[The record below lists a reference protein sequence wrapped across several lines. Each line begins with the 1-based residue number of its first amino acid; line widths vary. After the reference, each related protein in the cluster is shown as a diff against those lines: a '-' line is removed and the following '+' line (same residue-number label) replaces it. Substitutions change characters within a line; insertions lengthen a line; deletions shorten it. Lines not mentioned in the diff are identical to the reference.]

1 MKFFLDSANLQDIEE
16 AISWGVISGITTNPS
31 LVSKEA
37 GPFDELVKKI
47 CRLLQDKPV
56 SVEVLSTTSGG
67 MVEEARRL
75 AALADNV
82 VVKIPMGAE
91 GLKAVYRLSSEG
103 KKVPCNVTLIFSANQ
118 ALLASRAG
126 AAYVSPFIGRIDDIS
141 WDGVGLV
148 KAIMNIFTCQK
159 LDTFVIAASIR
170 HPLHVEQVAAAG
182 AHVATVPFSVLR
194 QMSRHP
200 LTDLG
205 IERFLADW
213 EKTRREEKI

>member
-1 MKFFLDSANLQDIEE
+1 MKFFLDSANFQEIEE
-16 AISWGVISGITTNPS
+16 AFLWGVISGVTTNPS

-37 GPFDELVKKI
+37 GPFGELVKKI
-47 CRLLQDKPV
+47 CLAVEGHPV
-56 SVEVLSTTSGG
+56 SVEVLSVDSGG

-75 AALADNV
+75 ASLADNIV
-82 VVKIPMGAE
+82 IKIPMGAE
-91 GLKAVYRLSSEG
+91 GLKAVHRLSSEG
-103 KKVPCNVTLIFSANQ
+103 KKVPCNVTLVFSANQ

-126 AAYVSPFIGRIDDIS
+126 AAYVSPFIGRIDDIG
-141 WDGVGLV
+141 WDGAALV
-148 KAIMNIFTCQK
+148 KNIMNIFTCHK
-159 LDTFVIAASIR
+159 LDTSVIAASIR

-182 AHVATVPFSVLR
+182 AHIATVPFSVLR

-213 EKTRREEKI
+213 GKTRREEKI

>member
-1 MKFFLDSANLQDIEE
+1 MKFFLDSANLQEIEE
-16 AISWGVISGITTNPS
+16 AISWGVISGITTNPT
-31 LVSKEA
+31 LVSKET
-37 GPFDELVKKI
+37 GSFNELVKEI

-67 MVEEARRL
+67 MVEEAGRL
-75 AALADNV
+75 AALAENIV
-82 VVKIPMGAE
+82 IKIPMGAE
-91 GLKAVYRLSSEG
+91 GLKAVYRLSHEG
-103 KKVPCNVTLIFSANQ
+103 KKVPCNVTLVFSANQ

-126 AAYVSPFIGRIDDIS
+126 AAYVSPFVGRIDDIS

-148 KAIMNIFTCQK
+148 KEITNIFTCHK
-159 LDTFVIAASIR
+159 LDTYVIAASIR
-170 HPLHVEQVAAAG
+170 HPVHVEQVAVAG
-182 AHVATVPFSVLR
+182 AHVATVPFAVLQ

-213 EKTRREEKI
+213 EKTRRNEII

>member
-1 MKFFLDSANLQDIEE
+1 MKFFLDSANLQEIEE
-16 AISWGVISGITTNPS
+16 ALSWGVINGVTTNPT
-31 LVSKEA
+31 LVSKEE

-47 CRLLQDKPV
+47 CRLMQGNPV

-82 VVKIPMGAE
+82 VVKIPMGIE

-103 KKVPCNVTLIFSANQ
+103 KKIPCNVTLVFSANQ
-118 ALLASRAG
+118 ALLAAKAG
-126 AAYVSPFIGRIDDIS
+126 AVYVSPFIGRIDDIG
-141 WDGVGLV
+141 WDGAALV
-148 KAIMNIFTCQK
+148 EKIMNIFTCHS

-213 EKTRREEKI
+213 GKTRQEEKI